1 MKLGEYIS
9 CWCHQSTATLV
20 SVALQGPGMGV
31 VCSPAGIMPSGHEK
45 ER

>member
-1 MKLGEYIS
+1 MNCLSFKMWS
-9 CWCHQSTATLV
+9 DAASV

-31 VCSPAGIMPSGHEK
+31 VCSPAGMMPSGHEK